1 MSGMLTLHTN
11 WHTDWLCVKNV
22 YFLGW
27 VFGIFTRFRSQYSR
41 RSKEI
46 HCRREELERKLTAFP
61 LYQWKAEEMAH
72 TVWKGPLVGNDMQSR
87 MKCVVWEA
95 KGGYSSV
102 GEEEEGRS
110 LRGSCFAGHRSQQPA
125 ASYITCLPP
134 IIIITVIFIAIF
146 NSIVIFNAPMLL

>member
-1 MSGMLTLHTN
+1 MFHSLWGIFGCFSFSFGVKCFIQEFCRCKEKWQISGMLALHTN

-87 MKCVVWEA
+87 MKCVVWEKKK
-95 KGGYSSV
+95 KGGAW
-102 GEEEEGRS
+102 EE
-110 LRGSCFAGHRSQQPA
+110 A
-125 ASYITCLPP
+125 ASRVTDPNNLLLP
-134 IIIITVIFIAIF
+134 I
-146 NSIVIFNAPMLL
+146 